1 MNTKNLTDEEGDE
14 LEPERKEKESEFT
27 LLMVPQDIL
36 NNSGLVQMFSE
47 FGPNTELSNLVTEE
61 SLDFFSIIKVD
72 NNWLEQ
78 PVGSWEFSEDNITA
92 KKFVHT
98 VKTTNDVAKRA
109 IKIATVYSQTLSF
122 FLRFGSLR
130 LSDCNDIYKKKNWIC
145 WTSPNLGLQ
154 IIKRQID

>member
-27 LLMVPQDIL
+27 LLVVPQDIL
-36 NNSGLVQMFSE
+36 NNSGLVQMFPE

-78 PVGSWEFSEDNITA
+78 PVDSWEDNADYTTA
-92 KKFVHT
+92 KTFVFT
-98 VKTTNDVAKRA
+98 VKTTNDLAERA
-109 IKIATVYSQTLSF
+109 VKMATDYSQILTKDEDTRRRIIQGVEDHRRAYPDFKKSTL
-122 FLRFGSLR
+122 
-130 LSDCNDIYKKKNWIC
+130 NH
-145 WTSPNLGLQ
+145 
-154 IIKRQID
+154 

>member
-1 MNTKNLTDEEGDE
+1 MSNLTDEEGDE

-78 PVGSWEFSEDNITA
+78 PVGSWEFSEDNIT
-92 KKFVHT
+92 
-98 VKTTNDVAKRA
+98 
-109 IKIATVYSQTLSF
+109 
-122 FLRFGSLR
+122 
-130 LSDCNDIYKKKNWIC
+130 
-145 WTSPNLGLQ
+145 
-154 IIKRQID
+154 